1 MKRRSRSVIVS
12 LSLGMG
18 MALVSSQAGA
28 FYAQTNLVSDIPGVA
43 AATDPNL
50 VNPWGMSSSPTSPIW
65 VSDNG
70 ANVSTLYNGAG
81 TRQALVVTI
90 PDGAPTGQVFNNT
103 TGFVVGANPARFIF
117 ASENG
122 AIDAWNGGAV
132 AAIVVPQGTVA
143 SAVYKGL
150 AIDSASSR
158 LYATD
163 FHNNK
168 VDVFD
173 SSFAPVALG
182 GCVYRSK
189 PALGLRAVR
198 DTEHWRQAVCIL
210 CAAGRPGGGA

>member
-1 MKRRSRSVIVS
+1 ME
-12 LSLGMG
+12 
-18 MALVSSQAGA
+18 
-28 FYAQTNLVSDIPGVA
+28 DC
-43 AATDPNL
+43 
-50 VNPWGMSSSPTSPIW
+50 
-65 VSDNG
+65 
-70 ANVSTLYNGAG
+70 
-81 TRQALVVTI
+81 VVTR

-182 GCVYRSK
+182 EAAFTDPSLPSGYAPFGIQNIGGKLYVSYALQHVPGAGHDDVAGPGNGFVDVY
-189 PALGLRAVR
+189 
-198 DTEHWRQAVCIL
+198 DTDGNLI
-210 CAAGRPGGGA
+210 GRLVSN